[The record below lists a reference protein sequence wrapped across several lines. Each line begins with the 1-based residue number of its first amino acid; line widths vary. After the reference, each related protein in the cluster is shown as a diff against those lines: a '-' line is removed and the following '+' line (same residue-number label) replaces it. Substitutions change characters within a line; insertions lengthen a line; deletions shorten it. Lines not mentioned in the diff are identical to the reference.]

1 MQKRNFTCD
10 GMKEKQCFG
19 EICEQTEYS
28 GFNWKDEMTDRGIIF
43 SMMDSCIGVGI
54 VFLFLGLL
62 MGSVPVLLLA
72 VLLMVVLPLIKDA
85 ISIFKG

>member
-1 MQKRNFTCD
+1 MQKQNVTCD
-10 GMKEKQCFG
+10 GMKEKQCVG
-19 EICEQTEYS
+19 EICEETIYS

-43 SMMDSCIGVGI
+43 SMMDSFIGVGV

-62 MGSVPVLLLA
+62 MGSVSVLLLA
-72 VLLMVVLPLIKDA
+72 VILMVVLPLIKDA

>member
-1 MQKRNFTCD
+1 MQKQNVTCD

-19 EICEQTEYS
+19 EICEETTHS
-28 GFNWKDEMTDRGIIF
+28 GFSWKDEMTDRGIIF
-43 SMMDSCIGVGI
+43 SMMDSFIGVGV

-72 VLLMVVLPLIKDA
+72 VILMVVLPLIKDA